1 MELYRRLSF
10 LGNSPI
16 FLANTLTPIYENAEN
31 GALIKMGHGNT
42 STRNNNNKKYF
53 TKTRQK
59 SQRTCKAQILYT
71 GRHLRPDIFWNSQN
85 SENNREKEKN
95 CIRNIW
101 NESPKNCS
109 DRKKKKLLE
118 AILLLLLSAYQL
130 AAHYTI
136 RAGKKK
142 SRNKFSESVAASIRA
157 VHALWMGFFW
167 CLLSFFFS
175 ALPITISPP
184 SRYTIFITLW
194 KPAINFNSH
203 DRTKMPKLPYTRTT
217 TIWTLNNALNK
228 NKKESP
234 FSTYRFDWVS
244 YIFYKIAT
252 FFVRLLWCV

>member
-1 MELYRRLSF
+1 MKMPKTELWSRWATAT
-10 LGNSPI
+10 PVQETTTTK
-16 FLANTLTPIYENAEN
+16 NTLLKQDKNHSEHAKHRFYIRVGTCVQIY
-31 GALIKMGHGNT
+31 
-42 STRNNNNKKYF
+42 
-53 TKTRQK
+53 
-59 SQRTCKAQILYT
+59 
-71 GRHLRPDIFWNSQN
+71 WNSQN